1 MGPEANSANLRPRT
15 NLEEFGMYDVTT
27 IKPNSV
33 YLLATV
39 AEELGVS
46 IRSLE
51 RYVAAGDL
59 IARRAGRHSYV
70 TGQSLLAWLEGGDD
84 GRSKNKQKR

>member
-1 MGPEANSANLRPRT
+1 
-15 NLEEFGMYDVTT
+15 MYDEMA

-33 YLLATV
+33 YLLPIV

-59 IARRAGRHSYV
+59 IARRAGRHTFT
-70 TGQSLLAWLEGGDD
+70 TGRSLLAWLEWREGGK
-84 GRSKNKQKR
+84 GNRMEEEAVRG